1 MVASTQR
8 IRGFDG
14 LRAIAFLLVFVSHK
28 VPVPVTEGYGTAGV
42 WLFFV
47 LSGFLIT
54 RIMLHSRLAI
64 EQRGESQLSHLMDFW
79 VRRSLRIFPV
89 YYAFLAS
96 MTLLSLV
103 KPINLGT
110 PIQQLSN
117 FLFFSNVYIEFH
129 GWPGRLGHLWS
140 LSVEEQFYILF
151 APMALDWLRLQLGY
165 ICAGILL
172 VSVIA
177 HAVLLAEGS
186 WSVSFDVNSFVNFG
200 LMAIGGLAG
209 LRANRA
215 LPKLL
220 GGDIAI
226 CINFCTILVIPLLM
240 SSVWPQFGRV
250 TGLLMALLLMQI
262 YQKQNGWFVTVL
274 NSPPLRRLGVV
285 SYGAYLFHV
294 VINVPG
300 ALARFGYVSE
310 YPLFTKLFFDL
321 AVTIILA
328 ELSWRFLESPLRAL
342 VKNKGTGVL
351 TKGQHGRIEPAV
363 AAAGVSRQP
372 SSSPFLGPTFGDSET
387 L

>member
-28 VPVPVTEGYGTAGV
+28 VLVPVTEGYGTAGV

-110 PIQQLSN
+110 PFQQLSN
-117 FLFFSNVYIEFH
+117 FIFLSNVYIEFH
-129 GWPGRLGHLWS
+129 GWPGQLGHLWS

-151 APMALDWLRLQLGY
+151 APMALGWLRLQLGY

-172 VSVIA
+172 VSVIT

-226 CINFCTILVIPLLM
+226 CINFCTILRDSTSHVFGLAA
-240 SSVWPQFGRV
+240 VWAGHRLAHGSAADTNLPKAEWLVRGSTEFAALAAAWGR
-250 TGLLMALLLMQI
+250 
-262 YQKQNGWFVTVL
+262 K
-274 NSPPLRRLGVV
+274 LRRLLIPCRYQCARRTGEVWLCFRI
-285 SYGAYLFHV
+285 SAFHE
-294 VINVPG
+294 VI
-300 ALARFGYVSE
+300 L
-310 YPLFTKLFFDL
+310 
-321 AVTIILA
+321 
-328 ELSWRFLESPLRAL
+328 
-342 VKNKGTGVL
+342 
-351 TKGQHGRIEPAV
+351 
-363 AAAGVSRQP
+363 
-372 SSSPFLGPTFGDSET
+372 
-387 L
+387 